1 MKKMTG
7 INSRWI
13 VAAIVCLISVG
24 TLSTTVGCAGR
35 TKSSTVTTQVT
46 DGGAG
51 TSSSVTTQNEVVTD
65 AHPRGVIGGIFY
77 TIGQIL
83 IFPFRVIGNLFS

>member
-1 MKKMTG
+1 MKKRGKMQ
-7 INSRWI
+7 RWFLI
-13 VAAIVCLISVG
+13 MMVCLIGVAAISA
-24 TLSTTVGCAGR
+24 TGCAGK
-35 TKSSTVTTQVT
+35 TKTSTVTTET
-46 DGGAG
+46 
-51 TSSSVTTQNEVVTD
+51 TSGSGSTSSVTTQNETVTS